1 MIVMTLDDIIMIV
14 SSMTLLN
21 KTPMTMSYS
30 SLFSTYE
37 NMISEGCLLG
47 LRVQR
52 AQCVTPTHRQPLMKK
67 PPGNCMQITQ
77 KNLPPS
83 NSNHFWWIYVNMGIV
98 FICFYWVYHI
108 RSETICFF
116 KYSYNITFFGEVQI
130 PEFFPLR
137 QEGGPA
143 TLFKRFGY

>member
-1 MIVMTLDDIIMIV
+1 MLIWLVVWNIWIIFPYIGNVIIPFDFHIFQRGRSTTNQLIIMIVMTLDDIIMIV

-37 NMISEGCLLG
+37 NMISEGYLLG

-83 NSNHFWWIYVNMGIV
+83 NSNHFW
-98 FICFYWVYHI
+98 
-108 RSETICFF
+108 
-116 KYSYNITFFGEVQI
+116 
-130 PEFFPLR
+130 
-137 QEGGPA
+137 
-143 TLFKRFGY
+143 